1 MNIVCLVLA
10 PFDRGEIFVFSI
22 ISGMYELS
30 EYFWLSWILL
40 FIFFFP
46 SVVAILLLLL
56 LQFWCFF
63 CQVYIIQLQVKHTIG
78 RKWEPEYFHS
88 IALQPITLADVDEW
102 LQEGAGRLGI
112 TLNSAAVDFQQF
124 LLPSLTHQ

>member
-46 SVVAILLLLL
+46 L
-56 LQFWCFF
+56 
-63 CQVYIIQLQVKHTIG
+63 
-78 RKWEPEYFHS
+78 
-88 IALQPITLADVDEW
+88 
-102 LQEGAGRLGI
+102 
-112 TLNSAAVDFQQF
+112 
-124 LLPSLTHQ
+124 